1 MKNNIFIVIDS
12 LYYNK
17 TTKENYRNSP
27 MPFLDKLRKKGID
40 YVNMYSEAPYTEAAL
55 VSLLCGVDT
64 LKSGGYIKKLYGKE
78 TIMETFKKN
87 GYETFC
93 NCVQPLVYPSYS
105 YQGLTEEYYNICY
118 DFETLWSYRLKFY
131 SEIYKEGKLNDKTIN
146 LIIDLLDDNLKTWID
161 FFMALKYKDKKVS
174 FILPYVNTTNL
185 DTNIKLLNNE
195 IKKYEKDKVGYITR
209 LLELGQE
216 HELFKIHPY
225 NLSEKM
231 SEENMKKLY
240 YKYKKIIR
248 KMFLKNMFYNIKNNK
263 LILNSSEDT
272 KGLTKAY
279 INAVINRFLY
289 RKIDYNIKSKKAAP
303 SMDTTFNHFEKWLLN
318 RKNDKPYFAYIHV
331 DDCHSSE
338 IFYTYDT
345 NDFSKLDD
353 EFSKI
358 DEYMNNIP
366 KNYKGSISYD
376 VSLQYADICLERL
389 YNFLDSNNML
399 DNVNIFICA
408 DHGSSY
414 TFAPYRSNY
423 VNNVHRENYNM
434 PFIIWSKDLKHEI
447 KKEFYNTKDI
457 PATILDM
464 NKIKIPKIYD
474 GISTIDA
481 NNKGRDYVLIE
492 NVPGGCPDYNLRDF
506 WIGIR
511 DKKYLV
517 VMLGNINKEFSEL
530 EIYAVY
536 DLVNDKEELHNLNK
550 IIDKENIKKE
560 LDIIQKEFDNLKK
573 DMKKNNFL

>member
-1 MKNNIFIVIDS
+1 
-12 LYYNK
+12 
-17 TTKENYRNSP
+17 
-27 MPFLDKLRKKGID
+27 
-40 YVNMYSEAPYTEAAL
+40 
-55 VSLLCGVDT
+55 
-64 LKSGGYIKKLYGKE
+64 
-78 TIMETFKKN
+78 
-87 GYETFC
+87 
-93 NCVQPLVYPSYS
+93 
-105 YQGLTEEYYNICY
+105 
-118 DFETLWSYRLKFY
+118 
-131 SEIYKEGKLNDKTIN
+131 
-146 LIIDLLDDNLKTWID
+146 
-161 FFMALKYKDKKVS
+161 
-174 FILPYVNTTNL
+174 
-185 DTNIKLLNNE
+185 
-195 IKKYEKDKVGYITR
+195 
-209 LLELGQE
+209 
-216 HELFKIHPY
+216 
-225 NLSEKM
+225 M

-517 VMLGNINKEFSEL
+517 VMLGNIKKEFSEL

>member
-1 MKNNIFIVIDS
+1 MI
-12 LYYNK
+12 
-17 TTKENYRNSP
+17 
-27 MPFLDKLRKKGID
+27 
-40 YVNMYSEAPYTEAAL
+40 
-55 VSLLCGVDT
+55 
-64 LKSGGYIKKLYGKE
+64 LKHYGL
-78 TIMETFKKN
+78 I
-87 GYETFC
+87 G
-93 NCVQPLVYPSYS
+93 
-105 YQGLTEEYYNICY
+105 
-118 DFETLWSYRLKFY
+118 
-131 SEIYKEGKLNDKTIN
+131 YKEGKLNDKTIN

-517 VMLGNINKEFSEL
+517 VMLGNIKKEFSEL